1 MGGCAGVSPFRGHLG
16 WAWQVRVKK
25 VMGLF
30 SQVTFG
36 KAVVTI
42 FVFDDS
48 SGRRLAAAFVAAFSR
63 VQRRVRV

>member
-1 MGGCAGVSPFRGHLG
+1 M
-16 WAWQVRVKK
+16 KK

>member
-1 MGGCAGVSPFRGHLG
+1 MRGGLTFPGAPRVGVAGSCEKSYGP
-16 WAWQVRVKK
+16 
-25 VMGLF
+25 F